1 MNVERVKYVIWAN
14 DMERALNFYE
24 AVFNGEIVKRSEVIS
39 EVAVAGTTIGIH
51 GGGEGNVTWTG
62 MTFQVADVVQGASE
76 VKAAGGALTK
86 EPQELEIPD
95 RSRIRYRLPGM
106 QSQKYHETKSIPHL
120 KLALLIAQA
129 VKLLQYQHLEHQH
142 GINGR
147 TPSLAPIPLGITQN
161 RLELLPKQLPVDH
174 FA

>member
-14 DMERALNFYE
+14 NMERALNFYE

-86 EPQELEIPD
+86 EPQEEHGEP
-95 RSRIRYRLPGM
+95 
-106 QSQKYHETKSIPHL
+106 PHL
-120 KLALLIAQA
+120 AICRDPEGNEFMLTRK
-129 VKLLQYQHLEHQH
+129 
-142 GINGR
+142 R
-147 TPSLAPIPLGITQN
+147 S
-161 RLELLPKQLPVDH
+161 
-174 FA
+174 